1 MPRNIKRLICL
12 AAVTLFAA
20 CSDSSGPNSSLTGSY
35 ALVTINGA
43 GMPFVVFFDQTSRLE
58 IVGGDVTL
66 NANNTFSSSGTYRQT
81 LTGGPSQTVTES
93 CQGTYSVNG
102 NSITFSEPTIVG
114 TNCGGVYNGTW
125 DGSNTLTVAY
135 DATVQAVFRK

>member
-1 MPRNIKRLICL
+1 MSRNIKRLIGL

-35 ALVTINGA
+35 DLITINGA
-43 GMPFVVFFDQTSRLE
+43 GMPFVVFFDQSSRLE
-58 IVGGDVTL
+58 IIGGDVTL
-66 NANNTFSSSGTYRQT
+66 NSNGTFSSSGTYRQT
-81 LTGGPSQTVTES
+81 LGGGPAQTVTET
-93 CQGTYSVNG
+93 CLGTYTVNG
-102 NSITFSEPTIVG
+102 NSITFNEPTIVG

-125 DGSNTLTVAY
+125 DGDDTLTVAF